1 MPRETS
7 HGISET
13 LRNEG
18 PPDTISRMKRAVLDT
33 NILTAGLHSRQGASF
48 AVLGLLADRRFQAL
62 VTTALFLEYEA
73 VLKRP
78 EQHKAHGLSAT
89 DVDRLLSELAA
100 VLEPVDVRFTWRP
113 QLSAPAD
120 ELVLEAAVNGQ
131 ADALVTHNI
140 RDFAAAAPRF
150 GIPVLRPAE
159 FLRGVAT

>member
-1 MPRETS
+1 
-7 HGISET
+7 
-13 LRNEG
+13 
-18 PPDTISRMKRAVLDT
+18 MKRAVLDT
-33 NILTAGLHSRQGASF
+33 NILTAGLRSRRGASF
-48 AVLGLLADRRFQAL
+48 AVLSLLAEGQFRAL

-78 EQHKAHGLSAT
+78 EQREVHGLGEP
-89 DVDRLLSELAA
+89 DVDRLLAELAA

-113 QLSAPAD
+113 QLSDPAD
-120 ELVLEAAVNGQ
+120 EMVLEAAVNGR
-131 ADALVTHNI
+131 ADVLVTHNV